1 MVKMSITFSQIG
13 SHGNNTYI
21 NKIYLFGVKRKVN
34 TDNYCD
40 WLPEEGNLLSKL
52 KIVISEWQNNVHNL
66 VSDYMKHLPFTV
78 SFLFCKKMYVLVCA
92 NKDNA
97 KNKIMQT
104 NMQHPRNQLMDL
116 VA

>member
-1 MVKMSITFSQIG
+1 MCVICLIFRYVLSFTTCTTLDTHTVTAFTYTIIHKFAHDRKLSQNMVKMSITFSQIG

-52 KIVISEWQNNVHNL
+52 KIVISE
-66 VSDYMKHLPFTV
+66 
-78 SFLFCKKMYVLVCA
+78 
-92 NKDNA
+92 
-97 KNKIMQT
+97 
-104 NMQHPRNQLMDL
+104 
-116 VA
+116 